1 MLRLRLRYPALKRN
15 KLVFS
20 FLVGLCCVLIVS
32 GLPSFADPS
41 SSGYQPLNSRHES
54 SLAVVPLDEQPFYPE
69 LVKRA
74 DLWLHTP
81 LGQVVGDTP
90 KDTLLNFYAV
100 MADVGLLIDDVT
112 ATHRNDPGLF
122 WDRQTKQEME
132 EAEALFDAAVS
143 ALDGSSFPLG
153 VRSYLK
159 DEAAIQL
166 KQALD
171 FIFYNSRQ
179 IITIPDASGMKALN
193 ENRSRQIQS
202 WTLPGSAIT
211 LSSQITDNP
220 NNSDFYFS
228 ASTVANASNIYG
240 QVQNQFANLEA
251 KKFTTNTFYEDFIHT
266 PGHLFPPKWYLILP
280 AKIRGLIETEM
291 LFGETL
297 FQIVLAAIAISIFA
311 LITAILFNQ
320 LILTYQK
327 RPEDP
332 SRAWLMDSLAWKR
345 AALVLPLVPIAKLTE
360 LFIDEYLNFT
370 GLPLIVLT
378 VLFEVVY
385 FSFLVMLVF
394 LFFEAFGR
402 STSETLVRMSGNQ
415 ETWEL
420 SRTSNRIMPI
430 CRVLSGVVAIA
441 LIYRMLLQLGLS
453 PSVVLALSTVPGLAI
468 GLGASKLLGNLFAG
482 LSLQTD
488 RPLRV
493 GEFCELGDDQ
503 GFITKIG
510 LRSVE
515 IETATGII
523 TIPNAVAEDCVVN
536 NLSRNKIKSNT
547 AMMQGLD
554 LKLDLE
560 GPSPFSPDQIS
571 DLLLLS
577 RNFANNRN
585 DLSNPCLTV
594 ELRAGDQQILRCIGL
609 IKVSNWREY
618 IELTES
624 LTLAL
629 NQLIIQ
635 VGKSHF
641 VLSVSYDTT
650 DSQLS
655 QIPGI
660 LQNIVNN
667 IPGFQL
673 KACRLMDISEFSYDF
688 ICHTFSQGLTYTQ
701 FVDSIDLLN
710 RKLLK
715 AMADAEI
722 VIPFPTAIEL
732 ESQPEHFTKQSH

>member
-1 MLRLRLRYPALKRN
+1 MI
-15 KLVFS
+15 S

-32 GLPSFADPS
+32 GLPSFAEPPS
-41 SSGYQPLNSRHES
+41 SGHQPLNLRHES
-54 SLAVVPLDEQPFYPE
+54 SLPVISLENQPFYPE
-69 LVKRA
+69 LVQRA

-90 KDTLLNFYAV
+90 RDTLLNFYAV
-100 MADVGLLIDDVT
+100 MADVGLLIDQVT
-112 ATHRNDPGLF
+112 ENHLNDPGLF
-122 WDRQTKQEME
+122 WTRQTQTEME

-171 FIFYNSRQ
+171 FIFHNSRQ

-193 ENRSRQIQS
+193 ENRSKQTQS
-202 WTLPGSAIT
+202 WTLPGSSIE
-211 LSSQITDNP
+211 LSSQLPENP
-220 NNSDFYFS
+220 INSNFFFS
-228 ASTVANASNIYG
+228 ASTVANASNIYE
-240 QVQNQFANLEA
+240 QVKDQFATIEGQ
-251 KKFTTNTFYEDFIHT
+251 KFATTTFYQDFIHT
-266 PGHLFPPKWYLILP
+266 PGHLFPPKWYLKLP
-280 AKIRGLIETEM
+280 SRIRSTIETEI

-297 FQIVLAAIAISIFA
+297 FQVTLAAIALTIFA
-311 LITAILFNQ
+311 LVTAILFHQ
-320 LILTYQK
+320 LIQTYK
-327 RPEDP
+327 KKSEDP

-345 AALVLPLVPIAKLTE
+345 AALVLPLVPLAKLTE
-360 LFIDEYLNFT
+360 VFIDEYLNFT
-370 GLPLIVLT
+370 GLPLMIFT
-378 VLFEVVY
+378 IMFEVTY
-385 FSFLVMLVF
+385 FSFLVILVF

-402 STSETLVRMSGNQ
+402 STSETLVRMSGSH
-415 ETWEL
+415 EVWEL

-453 PSVVLALSTVPGLAI
+453 PAVVLALSTVPGLAI

-493 GEFCELGDDQ
+493 GEFCALGDDQ

-536 NLSRNKIKSNT
+536 NLSRHQFKSNT
-547 AMMQGLD
+547 SMMQGLE

-560 GPSPFSPDQIS
+560 GQSPFSPDQIS

-577 RNFANNRN
+577 RTFANNRV
-585 DLSNPCLTV
+585 DLSHPCLTV
-594 ELRAGDQQILRCIGL
+594 ELQAGGEQILRCIGL
-609 IKVSNWREY
+609 IKVSNWRDY

-629 NQLIIQ
+629 NQLIVQ
-635 VGKSHF
+635 VEKSHF
-641 VLSVSYDTT
+641 VLSVSYATT
-650 DSQLS
+650 DSKLS
-655 QIPGI
+655 TIPGI
-660 LQNIVNN
+660 LQSIIDDV
-667 IPGFQL
+667 PGFEL

-701 FVDSIDLLN
+701 FKDSIDLIN
-710 RKLLK
+710 RKILR

-732 ESQPEHFTKQSH
+732 ESQPERFSKQNDQYAEGGTSTQKIID